1 MELTVQNLLETDLLK
16 RAKVLEGEK
25 GLGRQVL
32 SGTII
37 EAPDIVKFISGGE
50 VLLTG
55 LYAFQGCTLEK
66 FKGYIYQL
74 PQKNVS
80 ALFVKRGRMVTF
92 EKEKIAFLLEFSRNY
107 EIPLVE
113 IPFEVSFRDILS
125 LIMQRLF
132 NDEVTRLKYF
142 KTTHDNFAALP
153 FSSDSSE
160 NEIVRIL
167 NVLGQMI
174 GNGVAIFNQNM
185 ECLAAT
191 ADGIREFSL
200 DSHAKKI
207 DPGLYSSGVYL
218 RQENSCEG
226 EYRGRMQSVVWLNI
240 MLDIRLYLV
249 VTETQRPV
257 NDMDYIAIENA
268 LTSLKYEFFRQ
279 YSIEELERKY
289 ENDLTSNLLN
299 GKIKTLG
306 DLKRNRKVK
315 LLNMP
320 VDASYRVIIFRLENE
335 KEENLDFDMSVRQMK
350 LLEAAVRKNLPDIWQ
365 NSDMEN
371 LAVIQKVDQPR
382 SRKIQRTEIREAVER
397 IQKQISGN
405 DRNLVVK
412 AGVGKTV
419 DGVVN
424 LWESSREAKD
434 TLRFLA
440 IAHKLSEDA
449 SAQVMF
455 FSDLGIFNLLCQIKE
470 PEVLMQYVP
479 EALQKLYQYKRP
491 QRDDLLVTLSTY
503 LDRNRNLTKTAQ
515 DLYIHYKTAAYRLK
529 KIMDITGMDF
539 ENSNEILAV
548 RIGLVVYKMIET
560 LEEKP
565 ENEKQ

>member
-1 MELTVQNLLETDLLK
+1 MELTVRDLLETDLLK
-16 RAKVLEGEK
+16 HAKLLEGEK
-25 GLGRQVL
+25 GLCRQVL

-37 EAPDIVKFISGGE
+37 EAPDIVKFINGGE

-55 LYAFQGCTLEK
+55 LYAFQGCTLDR
-66 FKGYIYQL
+66 FKEYIYQL

-80 ALFVKRGRMVTF
+80 AIFVKRGRQVTF
-92 EKEKIAFLLEFSRNY
+92 EKEKIAFLLEFSKNY
-107 EIPLVE
+107 GVPLAE

-153 FSSDSSE
+153 FSPDSSE
-160 NEIVRIL
+160 NEITRIL
-167 NVLGQMI
+167 NMLGQMI

-191 ADGIREFSL
+191 ENGVREFSL

-207 DPGLYSSGVYL
+207 DPGLYSSGIYL

-226 EYRGRMQSVVWLNI
+226 EYQGRMQLVVWLNI
-240 MLDIRLYLV
+240 VQNIRLYLV
-249 VTETQRPV
+249 VTETQRTV
-257 NDMDYIAIENA
+257 GDMDYLAIENA

-299 GKIKTLG
+299 GKIKSLG
-306 DLKRNRKVK
+306 DLKKNRKVK

-320 VDASYRVIIFRLENE
+320 IDASYCVVIFRLECDG
-335 KEENLDFDMSVRQMK
+335 KELEDFDEAVRSMK
-350 LLEAAVRKNLPDIWQ
+350 LLGAAVRKNMPDVWQ
-365 NSDMEN
+365 NSDLES
-371 LAVIQKVDQPR
+371 LAVIQKVNQ
-382 SRKIQRTEIREAVER
+382 SKNRKMQRMEIRESVER
-397 IQKQISGN
+397 IQRQLSECDKH
-405 DRNLVVK
+405 LVVK

-419 DGVVN
+419 DSVVK
-424 LWESSREAKD
+424 LCESYQEARD
-434 TLRFLA
+434 TLRFLS
-440 IAHKLSEDA
+440 IANKLSDEA
-449 SAQVMF
+449 SSKVMF

-491 QRDDLLVTLSTY
+491 QRDDLLVTLRTY

-515 DLYIHYKTAAYRLK
+515 DLFIHYKTAAYRLK
-529 KIMDITGMDF
+529 KINDITGMDF
-539 ENSNEILAV
+539 ENSNEVLAV
-548 RIGLVVYKMIET
+548 RIGLVVYKMIEN
-560 LEEKP
+560 LKEQPEDEE
-565 ENEKQ
+565 